1 MSRCRASPGRG
12 RASSSPSR
20 PTWAAR
26 RCWWSAAAST
36 SSGSRWR
43 RWNRGAPRAGAHPQ
57 TGFPRQQRA
66 PRGVR
71 TCEHA
76 SRTGGRRFPHR
87 ARAAP
92 DRARDRRV
100 SRPHRLQRPS
110 GARAAAAQRLRRHGL
125 RHRHGRDGR
134 VRADGGGAAAR
145 RDRLDAHPA
154 RVRPRFRFR
163 PAARHGGRRGWVP
176 HQEGVRLR
184 TAALRGQHGDLAA
197 EGGSLSGRPIRVLV
211 ADDSTTLRTALVA
224 LLSEDP
230 SLAIVGQAAD
240 GVEAVEKAR
249 ALRPDVITM
258 DVNMPRLDGLGAT
271 AAIMAEA
278 PSRVLVITSVR
289 QHRQLEL
296 SFKAMAAGALELIA
310 KPEGGPEEMRHWA
323 HRVAESVRLMAEVP
337 VVRRHR
343 SRPTLA
349 RPQLAHGAQ
358 VDVVGMAASTGGPPA
373 LAHVLGALPRDLPV
387 PLLLAQHIAT
397 GFSAGLVRWFASVCS
412 LRVVIAQDG
421 DLPVPGTVYLPPDGC
436 DLELGREGRIHAPRS
451 SGLDRKSTRLNS
463 SHLVISYA
471 VFCLKKKKIK

>member
-1 MSRCRASPGRG
+1 
-12 RASSSPSR
+12 
-20 PTWAAR
+20 
-26 RCWWSAAAST
+26 
-36 SSGSRWR
+36 
-43 RWNRGAPRAGAHPQ
+43 
-57 TGFPRQQRA
+57 
-66 PRGVR
+66 V
-71 TCEHA
+71 
-76 SRTGGRRFPHR
+76 
-87 ARAAP
+87 
-92 DRARDRRV
+92 
-100 SRPHRLQRPS
+100 
-110 GARAAAAQRLRRHGL
+110 
-125 RHRHGRDGR
+125 
-134 VRADGGGAAAR
+134 
-145 RDRLDAHPA
+145 
-154 RVRPRFRFR
+154 
-163 PAARHGGRRGWVP
+163 
-176 HQEGVRLR
+176 
-184 TAALRGQHGDLAA
+184 
-197 EGGSLSGRPIRVLV
+197 SGRPIRVLV

-310 KPEGGPEEMRHWA
+310 KPEGGPEKMRRWA

-343 SRPTLA
+343 SRPTPA

-358 VDVVGMAASTGGPPA
+358 VAVVGMAASTGGPPA

-397 GFSAGLVRWFASVCS
+397 GFSAGLVRWFTSVCS
-412 LRVVIAQDG
+412 LRVVIARDG

-436 DLELGREGRIHAPRS
+436 DVELGREGRIHAPRS
-451 SGLDRKSTRLNS
+451 SGLHCPSGNKLLASLARVYGSRAAGFVLTGMGDDGAQGL
-463 SHLVISYA
+463 LE
-471 VFCLKKKKIK
+471 LKKAGGATYAQDEQTSVVFGMPQAAHACGAARALLSLESIAPAILELCRAKPGTTAAARPRG